1 MIAAREYRKWG
12 VSLKLMVAVV
22 AFVVAIVAFASD
34 QKIWSGYWGD
44 AVFNN
49 EPTSVLVDAPAFANK
64 IDADVDAMIEKT
76 APLSFVAVTV
86 IDRFGKV
93 EYQRKSDGEY

>member
-1 MIAAREYRKWG
+1 MMIAVREYRKWG

-64 IDADVDAMIEKT
+64 IGST
-76 APLSFVAVTV
+76 ANCRNAVSEHRG
-86 IDRFGKV
+86 DPA
-93 EYQRKSDGEY
+93 